1 MGHREWAQ
9 CKSDQRGYS
18 MKRTTLLAA
27 AVMVAA
33 TASAWAQPETR
44 VDVTQS
50 AGQATATGTAKLTAK
65 IVKIDVPTRTVSL
78 KSADGR
84 TTDLVVGPE
93 ARNFEQLKVGDT
105 VTIEYKEALTMS
117 LKKGSGPLA
126 MREREISDRAAP
138 GAKPGGTIGREVTV
152 TADVVAVNTS
162 TKTVT
167 LKGPK
172 GRTVDLL
179 VEDPERIKGI
189 KKGDRVEAVY
199 TEAVAVSVQPG
210 AGK

>member
-1 MGHREWAQ
+1 
-9 CKSDQRGYS
+9 

-65 IVKIDVPTRTVSL
+65 IVKIDVQTRTVSL
-78 KSADGR
+78 KSANGR

-105 VTIEYKEALTMS
+105 VTIEYKEALIMS

-179 VEDPERIKGI
+179 VEDPERIKSI

-199 TEAVAVSVQPG
+199 TEAVAVSVQSG

>member
-1 MGHREWAQ
+1 
-9 CKSDQRGYS
+9 

-33 TASAWAQPETR
+33 AASAWAQPETR
-44 VDVTQS
+44 VGVTQS
-50 AGQATATGTAKLTAK
+50 PGQATATGTAKLTAR
-65 IVKIDVPTRTVSL
+65 IVKIDAPTRTVSL
-78 KSADGR
+78 KSADGK

-117 LKKGSGPLA
+117 LKKGKGPLA
-126 MREREISDRAAP
+126 MTEREISDRAAS
-138 GAKPGGTIGREVTV
+138 GAKPGGTVGREVTV

-162 TKTVT
+162 ARTVT

-172 GRTVDLL
+172 GRTVDLM
-179 VEDPERIKGI
+179 VEDPERLKEI

-199 TEAVAVSVQPG
+199 TEAVAVSVQPA

>member
-1 MGHREWAQ
+1 
-9 CKSDQRGYS
+9 

-179 VEDPERIKGI
+179 VEDPERIKSI

>member
-1 MGHREWAQ
+1 
-9 CKSDQRGYS
+9 